1 MAMQSGFIK
10 RIRDI
15 MRMDAGING
24 DAQRIEQMVWMLFLK
39 VYDAKEDDWELNEDN
54 YESIIPEDLRWRN
67 WAKVDSNGHAMT
79 GDKLLSF
86 VNNTLF
92 PVLKGN
98 DVKEGDTID
107 YEGIKV
113 APDTPIKKAIVKS
126 TFEDANNYMKDGVYL
141 RQVIDVIDEI
151 EFDDVKESHAFGF
164 VYEEI
169 LRELQSAG
177 SSGEFYTPRAVTEFM
192 ALMIKP
198 KLGEKMADFA
208 CGTGGFITSWL
219 GQLSKQVTDTSAQK
233 QLDDSIYGIE
243 KKPFPYLLCVTNMLL
258 HDIEVPNIY
267 HMNSLKHNLLDY
279 TDDDK
284 FDVILMNPPYGG
296 HEDKSIQGFFPDDLA
311 SSETADL
318 FMSVILY
325 RLRKNGRAAVVVPD
339 GFLFG
344 LDNAK
349 VNIKKKLIGEFN
361 LHTVVRLPGSVFSP
375 YTSITTNLLFFDNTK
390 PTTETWF
397 YRVDIPS
404 DRKHFSKT
412 KPMELKHFDD
422 CIAWWNNRE
431 VIPDGEYFKSQK
443 FTADYLLNEQGC
455 NIDLCGYPHE
465 EEEVLAPADLIQKYE
480 EKRASLN
487 AEIDRTILAL
497 SASLDGEPVNFDTQG
512 TISACGKMDDLHKR
526 FPEDMKKSIL
536 QYAIQGKLVEQ
547 RLEEGTGAEL
557 YKQMQAEKQRL
568 IKEGKIKKEKPLP
581 EIAEDEIPFDIPESW
596 KWVRFSEIMSTMS
609 TGPFGSMLHKTDYI
623 EKGIPLVNPANM
635 VNGKIVPS
643 DKMMISEATRRRL
656 SSYILHAGMIVLGR
670 RGEMGRCAVV
680 TEKEDGWL
688 CGTGSFFMEPSMSL
702 YVYYVV
708 SLFSSPYVKFYLG
721 GESVGTTMS
730 NLNHTI
736 LSKMPIPLPPLAEQ
750 RRIVAKLDEIL
761 PLCERLK

>member
-1 MAMQSGFIK
+1 
-10 RIRDI
+10 

-67 WAKVDSNGHAMT
+67 WAKADSNGHAMT
-79 GDKLLSF
+79 GDKLLNF

-98 DVKEGDTID
+98 DVKEGDTILYD
-107 YEGIKV
+107 GIKV
-113 APDTPIKKAIVKS
+113 TPATPIKKAIVKS

-279 TDDDK
+279 TDADK

-325 RLRKNGRAAVVVPD
+325 RLKKNGRAAVVVPD

-412 KPMELKHFDD
+412 KPMELKHFED
-422 CIAWWNNRE
+422 CITWWNNRE
-431 VIPDGEYFKSQK
+431 IITDGEYFKAQK
-443 FTADYLLNEQGC
+443 YTADYLLNEQGC

-497 SASLDGEPVNFDTQG
+497 SASLNGEPVNFDTQG

-547 RLEEGTGAEL
+547 KPEEGTGAEL

-568 IKEGKIKKEKPLP
+568 IKEKKIKKEKTLV
-581 EIAEDEIPFDIPESW
+581 EITDDEIPFDIPETWIWIRVGDVGSW
-596 KWVRFSEIMSTMS
+596 
-609 TGPFGSMLHKTDYI
+609 GSGAT
-623 EKGIPLVNPANM
+623 PPRTNPAYYGGSIPWLKTGDLNDGFIKEVPEFITELALEKTSVRLNPVGSVLM
-635 VNGKIVPS
+635 AMYGATIGKLGILEIPVTTNQACCACIPYAGMYNKYLFYYLMSMRQTYIGMAEGGAQPNISKEKIVNS
-643 DKMMISEATRRRL
+643 
-656 SSYILHAGMIVLGR
+656 IL
-670 RGEMGRCAVV
+670 
-680 TEKEDGWL
+680 
-688 CGTGSFFMEPSMSL
+688 
-702 YVYYVV
+702 
-708 SLFSSPYVKFYLG
+708 
-721 GESVGTTMS
+721 
-730 NLNHTI
+730 
-736 LSKMPIPLPPLAEQ
+736 PLPPLEEQ
-750 RRIVAKLDEIL
+750 HRIVAKLEEIL